1 MILFKKKRG
10 GKMDAHKLPEVHLLL
25 QNQKIKTL
33 T

>member
-1 MILFKKKRG
+1 MILLKKKK